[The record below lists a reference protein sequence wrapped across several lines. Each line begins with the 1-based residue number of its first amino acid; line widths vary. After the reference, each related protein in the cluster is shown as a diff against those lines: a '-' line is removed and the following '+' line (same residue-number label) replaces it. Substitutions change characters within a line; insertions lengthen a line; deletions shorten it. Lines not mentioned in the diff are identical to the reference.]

1 MAIEDID
8 AGVVEVG
15 GIDEVALGVAAERQR
30 LVDGVGRRVVGG
42 DDRVVLIDCGVP
54 SRERAVCGGEDDAG
68 RGAADILRDH
78 EVGGAVANVAG
89 GRGVI
94 LARRACGQRYLDSAG
109 VTVAVNVVDG
119 GESGPVVGDAEQTV
133 SAEGNAP
140 GVNQVVIRVGGD
152 SRKVGNEVGL

>member
-30 LVDGVGRRVVGG
+30 LIDGVGRRVVGG
-42 DDRVVLIDCGVP
+42 DDRVVLVHRRVP
-54 SRERAVCGGEDDAG
+54 GREGAVLGGEDDAG
-68 RGAADILRDH
+68 RRAAAVLGDH

-94 LARRACGQRYLDSAG
+94 LARRACGQRYLDGAG
-109 VTVAVNVVDG
+109 ATAAVNVVDG
-119 GESGPVVGDAEQTV
+119 GESGAVVGDAEQTV
-133 SAEGNAP
+133 SAQGNA
-140 GVNQVVIRVGGD
+140 
-152 SRKVGNEVGL
+152 